1 MFKKFTVAA
10 AALLLC
16 AGLAHAAD
24 DCDKQAADKKLAGA
38 AKTNFVKKCSADA
51 ASAAPAAA
59 TTTATVS
66 PAAAGCE
73 KAAGEKKLAGA
84 AKSSYLKK
92 CAADGGPAAVLAAAP
107 APAPAPAVVAAAAPS
122 ASAGCVQQ
130 AADKKLAGA
139 AKTSFVKK
147 CTADAK

>member
-1 MFKKFTVAA
+1 MIKKFTVAA

-38 AKTNFVKKCSADA
+38 AKTSFVKKCSA
-51 ASAAPAAA
+51 AA
-59 TTTATVS
+59 TPATATATGS

-92 CAADGGPAAVLAAAP
+92 CAADGGPAASVAAAP
-107 APAPAPAVVAAAAPS
+107 AAAAVPSAAPS
-122 ASAGCVQQ
+122 AGAGCDKQ